1 MEKLI
6 FKKFSA
12 DHAIFFL
19 YIAISISLIVWVIQA
34 VNFLDIVSEDGHSFR
49 IYFLYTILNL
59 PKIFSRILPFIFFIS
74 LFYIIVKY
82 ENNNELIIFWT
93 TGIKKIEFVNT
104 IVKLSLI
111 YLLFQLFLTSYLVP
125 KTQDTARSYIRS
137 SNIDFFSGLIKEKKF
152 IDPVSGLTIF
162 VNKKKPDGSFEKIFL
177 KDKSTTNKRYQIIY
191 AEKGK
196 IVNNKNINFL
206 VLNKGKIIN
215 NDGGNSTVF
224 NFEKTEFNLSKYST
238 KTTTFPKIQEIN
250 SDILLN
256 CVYSL
261 KKKLVRNELFDEYF
275 ACNEENSKSM
285 KQELFKRIIIPFYLP
300 LISLIAAMLIIQ
312 SKDHY
317 SYNRFRIVLFI
328 LGTLSIIFSEIS
340 VRYSII
346 SELTTV
352 IFIIV
357 PILLFILTY
366 ILLSNRLKILR

>member
-1 MEKLI
+1 MGRLVFYKF
-6 FKKFSA
+6 FKDFTN
-12 DHAIFFL
+12 FFL
-19 YIAISISLIVWVIQA
+19 SIILSISIIVWVIQA
-34 VNFLDIVSEDGHSFR
+34 VNYLDLVSEDGHGFK
-49 IYFLYTILNL
+49 IYFLYTLYTL
-59 PKIFSRILPFIFFIS
+59 PKIISRILPFIFFIS

-93 TGIKKIEFVNT
+93 TGIKKIEFVNK
-104 IVKLSLI
+104 IIKLSLI

-125 KTQDTARSYIRS
+125 KTQDAARSYIRS

-152 IDPVSGLTIF
+152 IDPASGLTIF

-177 KDKSTTNKRYQIIY
+177 KDKSTNKKYQIIY

-215 NDGGNSTVF
+215 NDSGNSTVF
-224 NFEKTEFNLSKYST
+224 NFKKTEFNLSKYTT

-256 CVYSL
+256 CIYSL
-261 KKKLVRNELFDEYF
+261 KKKIIRNELFDEYF
-275 ACNEENSKSM
+275 SCNEENSKNM

-317 SYNRFRIVLFI
+317 SYNRFRIILFI
-328 LGTLSIIFSEIS
+328 IGTLSIIFSEIS
-340 VRYSII
+340 VRYSSI
-346 SELTTV
+346 SELMTI
-352 IFIIV
+352 IFMMI
-357 PILLFILTY
+357 PILLFFLTY
-366 ILLSNRLKILR
+366 IFLSNRLRILR

>member
-49 IYFLYTILNL
+49 VYFLYTVLNL

-104 IVKLSLI
+104 IIKLSLI

-125 KTQDTARSYIRS
+125 KSQDAARSYIRS

-162 VNKKKPDGSFEKIFL
+162 VNKKKQDGSFEKIFL
-177 KDKSTTNKRYQIIY
+177 KDKSTTKKYQIIY

-196 IVNNKNINFL
+196 IVSNDNINFL

-224 NFEKTEFNLSKYST
+224 NFEKTEFNLSKYTT

-250 SDILLN
+250 SDILFN
-256 CVYSL
+256 CIYSL
-261 KKKLVRNELFDEYF
+261 KKNLVRNELFDEYF
-275 ACNEENSKSM
+275 ACNEKNSKNM

-300 LISLIAAMLIIQ
+300 LISLIAAMLIMQ

-317 SYNRFRIVLFI
+317 SYNRFRILLFI
-328 LGTLSIIFSEIS
+328 IGTLSIIFSEIS
-340 VRYSII
+340 VRYSSI

-352 IFIIV
+352 AFMIV
-357 PILLFILTY
+357 PVLLFFLTY
-366 ILLSNRLKILR
+366 IFLSNRLKILR

>member
-104 IVKLSLI
+104 IIKLSLI

-125 KTQDTARSYIRS
+125 KTQDAARSYIRS

-152 IDPVSGLTIF
+152 IDPVAGLTIF

-177 KDKSTTNKRYQIIY
+177 KDKSTYDKYQIIY

-196 IVNNKNINFL
+196 IVNKENINFL

-215 NDGGNSTVF
+215 NDSGNSTVF
-224 NFEKTEFNLSKYST
+224 NFDKTEFNLSKYTT

-250 SDILLN
+250 SEILIN
-256 CVYSL
+256 CIYSL
-261 KKKLVRNELFDEYF
+261 KRKLIRNELFDEYF
-275 ACNEENSKSM
+275 ACNEKNSQNM

-328 LGTLSIIFSEIS
+328 IGTLSIIFSEIS
-340 VRYSII
+340 VRYSSI
-346 SELTTV
+346 SEMFTV
-352 IFIIV
+352 AFMIV
-357 PILLFILTY
+357 PILLFFLTY
-366 ILLSNRLKILR
+366 IFLSNRLKILR

>member
-104 IVKLSLI
+104 IIKLSLI

-125 KTQDTARSYIRS
+125 KTQDAARSYIRS

-152 IDPVSGLTIF
+152 IDPASGLTIF

-177 KDKSTTNKRYQIIY
+177 KDKSTNKKYQIIY

-196 IVNNKNINFL
+196 IINKDNINFL
-206 VLNKGKIIN
+206 VLNEGKIIN
-215 NDGGNSTVF
+215 NDSGNSTVF
-224 NFEKTEFNLSKYST
+224 NFKKTEFNLSKYTT

-250 SDILLN
+250 SDILFS
-256 CVYSL
+256 CIYSL
-261 KKKLVRNELFDEYF
+261 KKGVVRNELFDEYF
-275 ACNEENSKSM
+275 ACNEENSKNM

-328 LGTLSIIFSEIS
+328 IGTLSIIFSEIS
-340 VRYSII
+340 VRYSSI
-346 SELTTV
+346 SEMFTV
-352 IFIIV
+352 AFMIV
-357 PILLFILTY
+357 PILLFFLTY
-366 ILLSNRLKILR
+366 IFLSNRLKILR

>member
-49 IYFLYTILNL
+49 VYFLYTVLNL

-104 IVKLSLI
+104 IIKLSLI

-177 KDKSTTNKRYQIIY
+177 KDKSTYDKYQIIY

-196 IVNNKNINFL
+196 IVNKENVNFL
-206 VLNKGKIIN
+206 VLNNGKIIN
-215 NDGGNSTVF
+215 NDSGNSTVF
-224 NFEKTEFNLSKYST
+224 NFDKTEFNLSKYTT

-250 SDILLN
+250 SEILIN
-256 CVYSL
+256 CIYSL
-261 KKKLVRNELFDEYF
+261 KRKLVRNELFDEYF
-275 ACNEENSKSM
+275 ACNEKNSQNM

-317 SYNRFRIVLFI
+317 SYNRFRIVLFM

-352 IFIIV
+352 IFMIV